1 MDTNNNQQTEPLTK
15 KKLTEIFWT
24 NFENALKEKNMTN
37 KDFAVAANM
46 NEKTLNSMKK
56 RRSCPDIWFMALS
69 KEILKYDCTQML
81 FHYNPVKYTKFLT
94 EKEYAVLELIRKG
107 DKDEQNRKLDVITAF
122 LRYADNKSSILGEAI
137 PDATAPSIGTL
148 DNTST
153 RRSTPRRRTTA
164 VQTATPVSNSDAEST
179 SASDSDA
186 SIESAPVIVA
196 APSPPAQTQSRS
208 GRRKTVKDIP
218 NQTYFDFAYDSDDGE
233 NNS

>member
-1 MDTNNNQQTEPLTK
+1 MDTNNNQQSEPLTK

-24 NFENALKEKNMTN
+24 NFEHVLEERNMTN

-46 NEKTLNSMKK
+46 NEKTLNAMKK
-56 RRSCPDIWFMALS
+56 RRSCPNIWFMALS
-69 KEILKYDCTQML
+69 KEILKCDCTQML

-107 DKDEQNRKLDVITAF
+107 NKDEQNRKLDVITAF

-137 PDATAPSIGTL
+137 PDVTAPSIGTL

-153 RRSTPRRRTTA
+153 RRTTCRRTATA
-164 VQTATPVSNSDAEST
+164 QPVSTSNAEST
-179 SASDSDA
+179 SAPDSAA
-186 SIESAPVIVA
+186 SIESTPAITT
-196 APSPPAQTQSRS
+196 APSPAQTQSRS
-208 GRRKTVKDIP
+208 RKRKPVEDVP
-218 NQTYFDFAYDSDDGE
+218 NQTYFDFAYDSDNGE